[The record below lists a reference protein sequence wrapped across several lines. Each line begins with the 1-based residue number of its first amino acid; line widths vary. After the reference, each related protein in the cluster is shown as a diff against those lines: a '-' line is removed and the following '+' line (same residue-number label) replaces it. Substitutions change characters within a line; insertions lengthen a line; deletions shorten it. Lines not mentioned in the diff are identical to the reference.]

1 METEQQGKRLKL
13 CTDAPSGQFL
23 LGVRQFNAHEWYA
36 CHETLEQLWL
46 HADGEVR
53 NLYQGI
59 IQVAIALHHWRN
71 GNYNGAM
78 ALLNSSIGY
87 LRNVSHPCLWM
98 DVNGL
103 IQQVER
109 LRVELQSNGVAK
121 MQLLAPASF
130 PVIKT
135 VSVP

>member
-1 METEQQGKRLKL
+1 METEQQVKPQKQ

-23 LGVRQFNAHEWYA
+23 LGVRQFNNHEWYA
-36 CHETLEQLWL
+36 CHETIEQLWL
-46 HADGEVR
+46 HANGTVR
-53 NLYQGI
+53 DLYQGI

-78 ALLNSSIGY
+78 ALLESSDGY
-87 LRNVSHPCLWM
+87 LRKVVHPCLWV

-103 IQQVER
+103 IVQVEIIR
-109 LRVELQSNGVAK
+109 AELHLLGTDK
-121 MQLLAPASF
+121 MHLLETGCL

-135 VSVP
+135 VSTV